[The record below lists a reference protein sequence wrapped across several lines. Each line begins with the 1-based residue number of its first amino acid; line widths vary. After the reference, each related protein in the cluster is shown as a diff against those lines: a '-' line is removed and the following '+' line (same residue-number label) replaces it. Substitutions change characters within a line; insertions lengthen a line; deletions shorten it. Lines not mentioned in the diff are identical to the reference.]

1 MDKWHFRSEEKI
13 RILGWTVPLKLN
25 QFSNECDK
33 SSFINSFSYMFV
45 LLHDM
50 TQLICYTHHYM
61 FAPDTFVTT
70 GVTALTYGSD
80 PLPDREIKSGVS
92 ASHARWLSASCLQY
106 WAWGGGSRPLREL
119 SQHSQRSHIW
129 SHTHYP
135 RLSHMAHLHRDSQRH
150 VKANR

>member
-1 MDKWHFRSEEKI
+1 
-13 RILGWTVPLKLN
+13 
-25 QFSNECDK
+25 
-33 SSFINSFSYMFV
+33 MFV

-92 ASHARWLSASCLQY
+92 ASHAR
-106 WAWGGGSRPLREL
+106 
-119 SQHSQRSHIW
+119 
-129 SHTHYP
+129 
-135 RLSHMAHLHRDSQRH
+135 
-150 VKANR
+150 

>member
-1 MDKWHFRSEEKI
+1 MALQVRGKNPYSGLNSPFKTES
-13 RILGWTVPLKLN
+13 VLKRVRQIFLL
-25 QFSNECDK
+25 STHC
-33 SSFINSFSYMFV
+33 YMFV

-61 FAPDTFVTT
+61 FVPDTFVTT